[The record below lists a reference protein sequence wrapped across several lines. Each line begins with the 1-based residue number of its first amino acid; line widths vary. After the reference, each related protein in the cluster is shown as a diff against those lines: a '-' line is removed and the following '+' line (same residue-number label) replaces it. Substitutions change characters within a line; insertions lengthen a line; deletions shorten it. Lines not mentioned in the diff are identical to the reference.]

1 MHIHAA
7 LVLRDTPAA
16 QGTIFFSILFGAM
29 KGRSFTGHGAEA
41 MATTVNPVRKAL
53 TTKDTKDT
61 KELARTACSSRA
73 GTEAPHSTVALSVN
87 DLALM

>member
-1 MHIHAA
+1 MRA
-7 LVLRDTPAA
+7 VLRDSPVA
-16 QGTIFFSILFGAM
+16 QGTIFFSILFAAM
-29 KGRSFTGHGAEA
+29 KGGSFTGHGAEA

>member
-7 LVLRDTPAA
+7 LALRDTPAA

-61 KELARTACSSRA
+61 KELARTACSSREEPRLRIRQWPYRSM
-73 GTEAPHSTVALSVN
+73 T
-87 DLALM
+87 